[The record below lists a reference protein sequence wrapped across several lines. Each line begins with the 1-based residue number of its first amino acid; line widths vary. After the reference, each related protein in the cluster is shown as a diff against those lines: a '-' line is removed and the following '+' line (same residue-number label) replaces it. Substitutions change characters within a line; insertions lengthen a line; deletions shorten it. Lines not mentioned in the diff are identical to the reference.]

1 MPLFLVFVNAPL
13 VRAIVRAY
21 ITSEPRY
28 RVHAFELAVPPERS
42 FHRVTLVAIRAHV
55 SPLARFV
62 DGTFSFLMLRIAD
75 VVSGHPFV
83 PQC

>member
-1 MPLFLVFVNAPL
+1 MPLLLVLVNAPL

-21 ITSEPRY
+21 ITSEPRFRIY
-28 RVHAFELAVPPERS
+28 ALELPVPPERS
-42 FHRVTLVAIRAHV
+42 FHRIILAAIRAHV

-62 DGTFSFLMLRIAD
+62 DGTFSLLMLRIAD
-75 VVSGHPFV
+75 VIPRHPFV